1 MEKKKKILAGICIV
15 VLIVLNVLILGHKE
29 NVNCNYQLHLTVKS
43 DIEKNV
49 QTYYSTAREVSE

>member
-29 NVNCNYQLHLTVKS
+29 NVNGNYQLHLTVKS
-43 DIEKNV
+43 DIEQNV
-49 QTYYSTAREVSE
+49 QTYYSTAREVS